1 MRGNITRR
9 GKASWRIKF
18 DVGVGDDG
26 KRLIEYRTVR
36 GTKRDAEAELAKR
49 LNEIDEGRYVAST
62 VETVGS
68 YAEHWLENIAPA
80 TRSPITVSRYRTL
93 IVTHIVP
100 GLGQVALQS
109 LDGTKIDA
117 FYAGLRISGRWYGGG
132 LSSMTLH
139 HLHSVLSQILE
150 SAVKARK
157 LMRSP
162 IADVQTKPKP
172 KTKQIAV
179 LNENELANLLDHLRS
194 KGHSLYMPTLLAS
207 MTGLRRG
214 EVLGLRWRDID
225 FAKGTLQVAQAIEE
239 IGGELTIKPPKT
251 ERSRR
256 TIKLPAALVPELT
269 RHRKEQSELRLKLGL
284 GKDTADLVFTSP
296 LGAMM
301 NPNYLSESFSFEVR
315 AAGLKSVTFHG
326 LRHTHITHLLKSG
339 VPVHAVSARAGHS
352 KPSVTLN
359 TYSHL
364 LGGEDDHAADSADEM
379 LKRVLGAN
387 PVPIRKN
394 SP

>member
-9 GKASWRIKF
+9 GKSSWRIKF
-18 DVGVGDDG
+18 DVGADETG
-26 KRLIEYRTVR
+26 KRLIQYQTVH
-36 GTKRDAEAELAKR
+36 GSKKDAQAELAKR
-49 LNEIDEGRYVAST
+49 LTEFAEGRYVAPT
-62 VETVGS
+62 VETVAS
-68 YAEHWLENIAPA
+68 YAEHWLEHIAPA

-93 IVTHIVP
+93 IVTHIIP
-100 GLGQVALQS
+100 GLGDKALQS
-109 LDGTKIDA
+109 LDGVRIDK
-117 FYAGLRISGRWYGGG
+117 FYAGLRTNGRWYGGG

-157 LMRSP
+157 LARSP

-172 KTKQIAV
+172 KTKQIEV
-179 LNENELANLLDHLRS
+179 LNEIELATLLDHLRD
-194 KGHSLYMPTLLAS
+194 KGHPLYLPVLLAS
-207 MTGLRRG
+207 ATGLRRG
-214 EVLGLRWRDID
+214 EVLGLRWQDID
-225 FAKGTLQVAQAIEE
+225 FAKETLQVAQAVEK
-239 IGGELTIKPPKT
+239 IGGKLHIKAPKT
-251 ERSRR
+251 ARSRR

-284 GKDTADLVFTSP
+284 GKNSADLVFTTP

-301 NPNYLSESFSFEVR
+301 NPNYLSESFSFEVK
-315 AAGLKSVTFHG
+315 AAGLKPVTFHG

-339 VPVHAVSARAGHS
+339 VPVHVVSARAGHS
-352 KPSVTLN
+352 KPAVTLN

-364 LGGEDDHAADSADEM
+364 LGGEDDLAADSADET

-387 PVPIRKN
+387 PVPIHKSN
-394 SP
+394 P